1 MKQYNSLDGLLLHKK
16 KLAILLI
23 TTVLGISVIS
33 GLLFCL
39 PKRHLPLYT
48 EINQI
53 KDRLLVNITDSNF
66 PSTGI
71 RECEWYELREEDSG
85 DYFQTTVNFW
95 VFQAGQGIHGDIEAF
110 VEIYN
115 APDNSSVFVVEVAR
129 NCWNELTVSLD
140 GAPKVVFPRVT
151 ENAMSYGYIT
161 FEVPL

>member
-1 MKQYNSLDGLLLHKK
+1 LRKK
-16 KLAILLI
+16 RLVILLMAI
-23 TTVLGISVIS
+23 VLGVSILSS
-33 GLLFCL
+33 LLVYI
-39 PKRHLPLYT
+39 PKRHFPLYT
-48 EINQI
+48 KIYQI

-85 DYFQTTVNFW
+85 DYFQTTVDFW

-129 NCWNELTVSLD
+129 FCWNELTVSLD
-140 GAPKVVFPRVT
+140 GSPVVVFPRVIG
-151 ENAMSYGYIT
+151 NVMSYGYIT
-161 FEVPL
+161 FEVPYE